1 MENFENFFFQYVHKI
16 QKIFG
21 IMKKKILKFSLNS
34 EQETISCNFFN
45 YREALPPYTPVFV
58 DDPTSLT
65 GASVLRPWNRRSD
78 AAKDNRLKLQ
88 STGSRVLLLISVSE
102 SGLISEFFTSNL
114 LRFYTNFTGAFFHD
128 SNYFLT
134 FYSLG
139 RKKRILFAIF
149 PTPKNFNYRRTHNF
163 FGKPKKFFFP
173 QTYFFMI
180 LSIFWTFYPFK
191 EIKL

>member
-45 YREALPPYTPVFV
+45 YREALPPYTSVFV

-134 FYSLG
+134 FYLLWTPYLSFAPIFMKDAQCPESN
-139 RKKRILFAIF
+139 KK
-149 PTPKNFNYRRTHNF
+149 
-163 FGKPKKFFFP
+163 
-173 QTYFFMI
+173 
-180 LSIFWTFYPFK
+180 SIFRFLFFELSWKFIENWQFLVQKGP
-191 EIKL
+191 